1 MSFPTAVNGHLY
13 DGQTSA
19 RTAATLSVDQEGNAS
34 IDAAAELTDHFSRVV
49 VSPRIGNSARYLAF
63 ASGHRFET
71 AQNDAIDALCQQ
83 WLPAKHGL
91 ADRLERNM
99 KVVFVA
105 ILVVLVGGF
114 AFAKYG
120 IPALSKPITASI
132 PLSVDQRLGSETLET
147 LDKRFVKPSK
157 LSDERQQALRT
168 LFAGLPQTSDREY
181 QLLLRDTGK
190 MANAFALPNG
200 TVVMTDVL
208 VELAD
213 NDAQLQ
219 SILLHEIGHIEH
231 RHSMQ
236 MLVQQAGLSLILLL
250 ITGDVNAASN
260 IIILL
265 PGWLVQASYSQGLEW
280 EADTYALEEMQRR
293 GLNTNAFANIM
304 SKLDKRSAPGKKES
318 AEGSKIFDYL
328 STHPPTRER
337 IARFRV
343 NTPAG
348 VESRES
354 L

>member
-1 MSFPTAVNGHLY
+1 MSSPIAIDGHLY

-19 RTAATLSVDQEGNAS
+19 RTAATLRVDQEGVAS
-34 IDAAAELTDHFSRVV
+34 VAVAEELADHFSRVI
-49 VSPRIGNSARYLAF
+49 VSSRIGNSARYLTF
-63 ASGHRFET
+63 TSGHRFET
-71 AQNDAIDALCQQ
+71 LQNDAIDALCQQ

-132 PLSVDQRLGSETLET
+132 PLSVDQRLGSETLAAM
-147 LDKRFVKPSK
+147 DKRFVKPSK
-157 LSDERQQALRT
+157 LSDERQQALRN
-168 LFAGLPQTSDREY
+168 LFAGLPQNAAREY

-200 TVVMTDVL
+200 TIVMTDAL
-208 VELAD
+208 VKMAD
-213 NDAQLQ
+213 NDLQLQ
-219 SILLHEIGHIEH
+219 SILLHEIGHVEH

-236 MLVQQAGLSLILLL
+236 MLVQQAGLSLLLLL

-265 PGWLVQASYSQGLEW
+265 PGWLVQASYSQALEW
-280 EADTYALEEMQRR
+280 EADTYALEEMQKR
-293 GLNTNAFANIM
+293 GLDTNAFAEIM
-304 SKLDKRSAPGKKES
+304 SKLN
-318 AEGSKIFDYL
+318 EGAAAGSNKQDSTIFDYL

-343 NTPAG
+343 DTPAG
-348 VESRES
+348 VTSP
-354 L
+354 